1 MWSKLQKQLYNVMD
15 LSTGFQ
21 MHCSVYKIKSAW
33 TAGQDKHNKSKT
45 KEVIPRYW
53 ITIGK
58 GKNKEIIWDFPND
71 FLKNPSL
78 VDNSLFKIDDENT
91 IQDRMFWSE
100 NYTWV
105 PLVIREY
112 INTPRE
118 KLLSISFSQDKYN
131 LVNTLRKYDR
141 RIAKEIRNKL

>member
-21 MHCSVYKIKSAW
+21 MHCSVYKTKSAW
-33 TAGQDKHNKSKT
+33 TAGKDKNNRSKGR
-45 KEVIPRYW
+45 EMIPRYW

-58 GKNKEIIWDFPND
+58 GKDKKIIWDFPNQ
-71 FLKNPSL
+71 FLKQKSL
-78 VDNSLFKIDDENT
+78 VDDSPYFKDDNT
-91 IQDRMFWSE
+91 IQDRMFWPE

-105 PLVIREY
+105 AEVIREY
-112 INTPRE
+112 LNTPKE
-118 KLLSISFSQDKYN
+118 QLLTISFAKDQYN

-141 RIAKEIRNKL
+141 RIAKEKCKKL